1 MGSEFVSGV
10 NGLYDQIRVLAKKT
24 VTTFSNATRVLE
36 GTDASVYQPDGV
48 HLTDVGNRII
58 ALYMFNLVRGQLA
71 AKQEN

>member
-1 MGSEFVSGV
+1 MGSEFISGV
-10 NGLYDQIRVLAKKT
+10 NGLYDQIRVLAKNRDYI
-24 VTTFSNATRVLE
+24 FDATRVLE

-71 AKQEN
+71 AKLEN